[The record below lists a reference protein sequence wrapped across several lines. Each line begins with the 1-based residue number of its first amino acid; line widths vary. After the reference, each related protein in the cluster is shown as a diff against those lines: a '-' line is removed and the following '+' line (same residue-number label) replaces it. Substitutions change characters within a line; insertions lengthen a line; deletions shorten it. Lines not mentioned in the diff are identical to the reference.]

1 MKDSHYGAVR
11 EPQMKPR
18 VFFDNDQNTDIQQI
32 NVLVRSTLSA
42 DQMHAAMR
50 RVVSSLDVNVPVF
63 NVRTLD
69 AQAERTLAR
78 ERLVANLAGAFG
90 LLATLVAAI
99 GVYALM
105 AFSVTGRTR
114 EIGVRLA
121 LGARSGQVVW
131 LVMHEVLALV
141 AIGTALALPAAWALS
156 RLVRSQ
162 LYGVTPQ
169 DAVSIASA
177 SIVLALVA
185 ALAGL
190 VPARRAASINPV
202 QALRAE

>member
-1 MKDSHYGAVR
+1 
-11 EPQMKPR
+11 
-18 VFFDNDQNTDIQQI
+18 
-32 NVLVRSTLSA
+32 
-42 DQMHAAMR
+42 MHAAMR

-69 AQAERTLAR
+69 AQAERALAG
-78 ERLVANLAGAFG
+78 ERLIANLAAAFG

-121 LGARSGQVVW
+121 LGARRGHVIW
-131 LVMHEVLALV
+131 LVTREAVVLL
-141 AIGTALALPAAWALS
+141 AIGTALALPAAWTLS

-169 DAVSIASA
+169 DAASMASA
-177 SIVLALVA
+177 SIILALVGT
-185 ALAGL
+185 LAGL

-202 QALRAE
+202 EALRSE